1 MVLHISRN
9 KLRIEASRSLSTSTS
24 IFDNIKLKIAS
35 ALTSS
40 LSPTDRDRL
49 LKSLNIN
56 VSGQDQHNLDTQ
68 QEEILQQGK
77 INNSI
82 GEAVAA
88 AIAKEA
94 AKNKTLAEKQKDD
107 IWKQAEKATM
117 ERVKNDLLI
126 QERRLAMERWQKEL
140 EAEKKRVAQEEITAL
155 APVPTAAAMVEGDRN
170 EDMHHPILGPIVVDL
185 GYKRIHLASAQA
197 LSSIPIWEKQR
208 VYRHD
213 RAKGMASDKMKSLE
227 LGLPGIIALH
237 ESVDGKLSIL
247 DGQHRVGMMTILQE
261 KANDGHLQ
269 LNLNQI
275 LVEVFPSTSSDDH
288 AQDIFTIIN
297 KAEPVKLVDMPGV
310 AKVQDRR
317 IINDASSLIHE
328 TFPDMFKPSQRCRTP
343 HLNVDNL
350 RDAIFA
356 AGIIKK
362 HNLKTKNALL
372 QWMLDKN
379 EELGNRYRKDD
390 SHPNVSESAMAKS
403 KKFGF
408 FLGLDAAW
416 LYE

>member
-1 MVLHISRN
+1 MVLHVSIN

-94 AKNKTLAEKQKDD
+94 AKNKTLSEKQKDD

-288 AQDIFTIIN
+288 AQDIFTEIN

-310 AKVQDRR
+310 AKV
-317 IINDASSLIHE
+317 
-328 TFPDMFKPSQRCRTP
+328 
-343 HLNVDNL
+343 
-350 RDAIFA
+350 
-356 AGIIKK
+356 
-362 HNLKTKNALL
+362 
-372 QWMLDKN
+372 
-379 EELGNRYRKDD
+379 
-390 SHPNVSESAMAKS
+390 
-403 KKFGF
+403 
-408 FLGLDAAW
+408 
-416 LYE
+416 

>member
-1 MVLHISRN
+1 MVLHVSIN

-94 AKNKTLAEKQKDD
+94 AKNKTLSEKQKDD

-310 AKVQDRR
+310 AKV
-317 IINDASSLIHE
+317 
-328 TFPDMFKPSQRCRTP
+328 
-343 HLNVDNL
+343 
-350 RDAIFA
+350 
-356 AGIIKK
+356 
-362 HNLKTKNALL
+362 
-372 QWMLDKN
+372 
-379 EELGNRYRKDD
+379 
-390 SHPNVSESAMAKS
+390 
-403 KKFGF
+403 
-408 FLGLDAAW
+408 
-416 LYE
+416 